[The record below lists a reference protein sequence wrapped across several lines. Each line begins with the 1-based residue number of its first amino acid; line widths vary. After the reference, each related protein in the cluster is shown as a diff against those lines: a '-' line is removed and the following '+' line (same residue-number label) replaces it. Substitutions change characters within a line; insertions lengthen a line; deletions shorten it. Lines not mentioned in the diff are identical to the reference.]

1 MPCLTQC
8 CNKNLFHFPK
18 LVVHGKL
25 NEGFLLALMWSLK

>member
-1 MPCLTQC
+1 MSCLTQC

-25 NEGFLLALMWSLK
+25 NEGSLLTLMCSLK